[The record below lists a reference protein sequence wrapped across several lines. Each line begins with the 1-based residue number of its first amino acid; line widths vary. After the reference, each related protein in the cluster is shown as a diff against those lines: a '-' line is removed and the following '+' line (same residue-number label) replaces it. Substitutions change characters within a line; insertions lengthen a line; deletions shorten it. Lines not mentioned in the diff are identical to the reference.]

1 MDILVKPEQLRQT
14 AKSLSESA
22 KRISKGIQLIDETMQ
37 SVGPAQ
43 FSGYQ
48 ADSIRNRYQSI
59 RERLLSSHIV
69 VARFSAELEKIARQ
83 FEDVD
88 REVAQGEKADK
99 FGASSQKFN
108 WYKTGSEIAKKTLAF
123 GLNILRKIPN
133 DSAIRGSWK
142 GFGRYLN
149 SLIGNKKAGWVGTM
163 DRLGHI
169 IKNKTVQKVETG
181 GAFSL
186 GVIGDLLEGDRWD
199 RAIGSEVIEV
209 AAETSLPILIGGAVG
224 GIVGSFVGGVG
235 AVPGVVIGAKIGMGV
250 YTAYQ
255 SFQSALVVGHIFSVG
270 LQIAGATEDAI
281 WLQNTLDK
289 VDVGERIGDDLY
301 DWIYNRVTG
310 RVPQ

>member
-59 RERLLSSHIV
+59 RERLLSSYIV

-108 WYKTGSEIAKKTLAF
+108 WYKTGSEIAKKTLAY
-123 GLNILRKIPN
+123 GLIVLRKIPN

-142 GFGRYLN
+142 GLGRYLN
-149 SLIGNKKAGWVGTM
+149 SLIGKKKAGWVRTM

-169 IKNKTVQKVETG
+169 IKNKTVQKVVKTG

-199 RAIGSEVIEV
+199 RAIGSEAIEV

-224 GIVGSFVGGVG
+224 GIIGSFFGGAG
-235 AVPGVVIGAKIGMGV
+235 AVPGAVIGAKIGVGV
-250 YTAYQ
+250 YAAY
-255 SFQSALVVGHIFSVG
+255 QSALVAGIIFSGG
-270 LQIAGATEDAI
+270 LQIAGATKDAI
-281 WLQNTLDK
+281 WLQNTMDRVEGGEGI
-289 VDVGERIGDDLY
+289 VDELY
-301 DWIYNRVTG
+301 DRIYNRVTG